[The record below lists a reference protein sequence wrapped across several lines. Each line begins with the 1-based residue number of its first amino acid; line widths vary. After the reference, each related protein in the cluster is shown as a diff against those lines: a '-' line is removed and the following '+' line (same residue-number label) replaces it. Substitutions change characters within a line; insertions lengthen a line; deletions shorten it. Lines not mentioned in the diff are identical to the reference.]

1 MYRTLDR
8 AQPIQTTP
16 FENLGLE
23 MSRAGKA
30 FGPET
35 QYGELHISFTGV
47 AMLELCNPIVYLCNV
62 KGGYLVRCG
71 EVEFKIGTSWK
82 LFRDRVQKEFTT
94 PLKAFLEVDVKNA
107 LVSLSVWE

>member
-1 MYRTLDR
+1 MQVTCLY
-8 AQPIQTTP
+8 AQYK
-16 FENLGLE
+16 FLLV
-23 MSRAGKA
+23 
-30 FGPET
+30 
-35 QYGELHISFTGV
+35 QYTCLL
-47 AMLELCNPIVYLCNV
+47 AQW

-107 LVSLSVWE
+107 MVSLVAWE